1 MTMLYEKNNLQ
12 YPSGLQWSPPF
23 GEPHE
28 VADGV
33 FWLRMPLPMQ
43 LDHINLWLLRDS
55 DGWVI
60 VDTGMYDPG
69 CQQTWENLFES
80 FLSPEA
86 VRRIVVTHFHP
97 DHLGLASWLQEKC
110 DCEVFISE
118 PEYATYHHVR
128 TRDYDSYAERAEH
141 MLHELGIDA
150 VARKISIKAFG
161 QVNKSKTLDA
171 AHCQFLADGAELEI
185 GGRRW
190 RAVSGSGHSPLHLC
204 WYAEESGLL
213 LSGDQALPR
222 ISSNVSVFADSVD
235 QNPLQ
240 AWLASCEKLQRE
252 IATDTLVLPAHQE
265 PFVGIFERMQ
275 QLIDGHEKDLVTLRG
290 ALAEPH
296 STVEASHALF
306 PQKLDTFG
314 RLMAVGE
321 TLAHIN
327 YLLAHSEIDSS
338 LDAEGIRRYSLRAR

>member
-1 MTMLYEKNNLQ
+1 MR
-12 YPSGLQWSPPF
+12 YPSGLRWSPPF

-43 LDHINLWLLRDS
+43 LDHINLWLLRDG

-69 CQQTWENLFES
+69 CQQTWEKLFAS
-80 FLSPEA
+80 FLSPA
-86 VRRIVVTHFHP
+86 QVRRIVVTHFHP

-110 DCEVFISE
+110 GCDVFISE
-118 PEYATYHHVR
+118 PEYAFYYYLR
-128 TRDYDSYAERAEH
+128 TRDFDNYAGRAEQIQ
-141 MLHELGIDA
+141 HELGIDA
-150 VARKISIKAFG
+150 ATSKISIKAFG
-161 QVNKSKTLDA
+161 EVNKSKTLDA

-204 WYAEESGLL
+204 WYAEASGLL

-222 ISSNVSVFADSVD
+222 ISSNVSVFVDSID

-240 AWLASCEKLQRE
+240 AWLASCAKLRRQ
-252 IATDTLVLPAHQE
+252 IAADTLVLPAHQE
-265 PFVGIFERMQ
+265 PFVGIGERMQ
-275 QLIDGHEKDLVTLRG
+275 QLIDGHERDLDTLRA
-290 ALAEPH
+290 ALVEPL
-296 STVEASHALF
+296 STEQASHALF
-306 PQKLDTFG
+306 PRKLDTFG

-327 YLLAHSEIDSS
+327 YLLASSEIKSR
-338 LDAEGIRRYSLRAR
+338 LDADGIRRYSRGSD